1 MCFEFA
7 HTCDQALISKVKAI
21 GKEQFFMVCLWSLNY
36 LYTQD
41 KAVIEKLKEM
51 FFPENIVLHIIP
63 EQETRDILL
72 VPETISFQ
80 QLHGNNQL
88 FTQFMNM
95 AKPA

>member
-1 MCFEFA
+1 
-7 HTCDQALISKVKAI
+7 
-21 GKEQFFMVCLWSLNY
+21 
-36 LYTQD
+36 
-41 KAVIEKLKEM
+41 M

-63 EQETRDILL
+63 EQDTRDILL